1 MNDPHVVALIY
12 RVEHGNSVD
21 YREAKPFIRD
31 EPAFR
36 LEVKDNQARFELKN
50 HYATEKDARNVIR
63 DYIDSWEIDACLE
76 HGPDSF
82 RLQFDKA
89 EIRDRKPTPGIK
101 DVAVTIRSGVPTV
114 SIAVSKM
121 VRSYPAPPSGVD
133 FGEPDV
139 QTMYQRYMGY
149 CQRKEPLASMAYF
162 CLTVLGGYSTGQKK
176 KGWLDKAAQKY
187 HIEVPVLNEVSKLS
201 SIKGGRD
208 ARKADGVDKDFTS
221 QESTFLKQA
230 IKRMIRRAA
239 EKAHS
244 PDKVL
249 PQISLSDLPPI

>member
-21 YREAKPFIRD
+21 YREANPLVRD

-101 DVAVTIRSGVPTV
+101 DVAVTFRSGAPTMSV
-114 SIAVSKM
+114 ALT
-121 VRSYPAPPSGVD
+121 RCALNYPIPSTEVNFFD
-133 FGEPDV
+133 PNV

-149 CQRKEPLASMAYF
+149 RQGKEPLPSMANF
-162 CLTVLGGYSTGQKK
+162 CLTVLEDATGQKRTRR
-176 KGWLDKAAQKY
+176 KAAAKKY
-187 HIEVPVLNEVSKLS
+187 QIGLSVLSEVGRLADG
-201 SIKGGRD
+201 KGGSS
-208 ARKADGVDKDFTS
+208 ARKAKGVKKDFTNR
-221 QESTFLKQA
+221 E
-230 IKRMIRRAA
+230 RAF
-239 EKAHS
+239 
-244 PDKVL
+244 
-249 PQISLSDLPPI
+249 